1 MNDSRTIREQ
11 GSYNLAR
18 SGKTC
23 HPRLFIAQLTIALV
37 TLFLFVIVRPAMAG
51 DAVGAGAMSLKDE
64 IDKIVQPLIES
75 SQSMG
80 IVVGTIRGSQTQVF
94 GYGEVARGSGRHPG
108 GETVFE
114 IGSMTKVFTSL
125 LLADMAENGLVKL
138 EDPVARYLPDSVQV
152 PSYNGRQITLLDLV
166 THTSGLPRMPSNTT
180 TVRRVLSLN
189 FARNPYVDYT
199 AERLYRF
206 LSSHKLQYRPGS
218 HSEYSNLGVG
228 LLGHAL
234 SLAAERQY
242 EQLVI
247 ERVCQPL
254 GMNDTTITLS
264 PRLQSRLAQGYMSME
279 VPLVRRRVL
288 VPMKNWDFDVLAG
301 CGALRS
307 TANDML
313 KLLRAN
319 LDPSS
324 TTLERAIAMTHV
336 QRYKE
341 SDDQA
346 QGLGWLMW
354 YWNDLNEW
362 QLWHNGGTWGYSSYM
377 GMFRK
382 RQVAVVVLSNT
393 FSLSAID
400 LAGLQIQE
408 LLTRQGK

>member
-1 MNDSRTIREQ
+1 MNDSQTIREQ
-11 GSYNLAR
+11 RSYNLAR

-23 HPRLFIAQLTIALV
+23 RPRLFSAQLTIALV
-37 TLFLFVIVRPAMAG
+37 TLFLFVIARPAVAG
-51 DAVGAGAMSLKDE
+51 DAVGAGAISLKDK

-94 GYGEVARGSGRHPG
+94 GYGEVARSSGRQPD

-152 PSYNGRQITLLDLV
+152 PSYDGRQITLLDLA
-166 THTSGLPRMPSNTT
+166 THTSGLPRLPSNDL
-180 TVRRVLSLN
+180 TVRNIVSLD
-189 FARNPYVDYT
+189 FMRNPYVNYT

-206 LSSHKLQYRPGS
+206 LSRHKLQYRPGS

-234 SLAAERQY
+234 SRAAERPY

-247 ERVCQPL
+247 ERICQPL
-254 GMNDTTITLS
+254 GMNDTAITLS
-264 PRLQSRLAQGYMSME
+264 PRLQSRLAQGYLGMK
-279 VPLVRRRVL
+279 VPLLRRRVL

-307 TANDML
+307 TANDLL
-313 KLLRAN
+313 KLLKAN
-319 LDPSS
+319 LYPSS
-324 TTLERAIAMTHV
+324 SSLERAIAMTHV

-341 SDDQA
+341 SDNQA
-346 QGLGWLMW
+346 QGLGWVMCHW
-354 YWNDLNEW
+354 HDLGEW
-362 QLWHNGGTWGYSSYM
+362 GLWHSGCTWGYSSYM

-393 FSLSAID
+393 LSLSAID

-408 LLTRQGK
+408 LLTRQSK